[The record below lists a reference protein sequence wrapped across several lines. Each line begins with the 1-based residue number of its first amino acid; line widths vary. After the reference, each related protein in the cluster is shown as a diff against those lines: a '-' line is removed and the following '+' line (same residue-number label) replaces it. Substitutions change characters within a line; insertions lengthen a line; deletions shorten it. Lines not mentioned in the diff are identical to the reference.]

1 MLRFGEPVVQV
12 SQIGVEIAHG
22 LLLCKH
28 LPEIHADPDVLR
40 RKLIGVEPLSI
51 ERDQAIVAIEHAQ
64 PLRQVSQRVLE
75 FAHGV
80 AQFALCA
87 VERLLSSP
95 VERGR
100 RQDDEGEQ
108 QRSAEIDFLAGLSAR
123 IDLLLR
129 NAGCKD
135 QRKSARSARR
145 DQPVAPVRAT
155 FAPAPIPVLAIG
167 AVP

>member
-1 MLRFGEPVVQV
+1 MSQPLDPVLGSLAFGDVFMRGNPATALATSIGNIDDAPVRKLHRVRGVLRFGEPVVQV

-28 LPEIHADPDVLR
+28 LSEIHADPDVLR

-64 PLRQVSQRVLE
+64 PLWQVSQRVLE

-108 QRSAEIDFLAGLSAR
+108 
-123 IDLLLR
+123 
-129 NAGCKD
+129 
-135 QRKSARSARR
+135 
-145 DQPVAPVRAT
+145 
-155 FAPAPIPVLAIG
+155 
-167 AVP
+167 